1 MITVLLAVFNGERY
15 LKQQI
20 DSILSQTVTDIKVVI
35 RDDGSSDASPRIID
49 DYCNK
54 YPQIIS
60 KLDGKPTGGAK
71 QNFSELLDK
80 TDDDYMMF
88 CDQDDVWLPEKAEKT
103 LAAMREAE
111 GENRE
116 IPVLVHSDLKVVDQ
130 DLNVISNSFFEF
142 QRLNQDNITLPK
154 LLVQNYVTGCTVM
167 INRALKQVCG
177 RIPEECVMH
186 DWWLALTAQL
196 FGKTVCLNAPTLLY
210 RQHGGNQVGAK
221 ASYGMALIK
230 RKLQTLDEVKK
241 NYNATYNQAAAL
253 LKCYGEYLD
262 KEKCEILR
270 VYSKMQNMKKF
281 KKIRTMQKYGFK
293 KGTRLRVI
301 GQYFLM

>member
-35 RDDGSSDASPRIID
+35 RDDGSIDASPRIID
-49 DYCNK
+49 DYCSK

-60 KLDGKPTGGAK
+60 KLEGKPTGSAK
-71 QNFSELLDK
+71 QNFSELLYK
-80 TDDDYMMF
+80 TDDDYIMF
-88 CDQDDVWLPEKAEKT
+88 CDQDDVWLPKKAEKT
-103 LAAMREAE
+103 LAAVRNAE

-116 IPVLVHSDLKVVDQ
+116 IPVLAHSDLKVVDQ

-142 QRLNQDNITLPK
+142 QRLNQNNITLPK

-186 DWWLALTAQL
+186 DWWLALAAQL
-196 FGKTVCLNAPTLLY
+196 FGKIICIQEPTMLY
-210 RQHGGNQVGAK
+210 RQHSENQVGAK
-221 ASYGMALIK
+221 AAYGMALIR

-241 NYNATYNQAAAL
+241 NYNATYNQAQAL
-253 LKCYGEYLD
+253 LNCYRGRLNQNQF
-262 KEKCEILR
+262 EILQAY
-270 VYSKMQNMKKF
+270 VKMQKMQKL